1 MSVRTALQLINRV
14 VDAYLNAS
22 DDELDADTL
31 FCLNWFDQYGWSQ
44 GKFGQVEVLATAKG
58 TTVERMKTSGV
69 LESGQGNV
77 RLLRYQEFQPNWH
90 PDRDNRI
97 LVWEALH
104 QLLRSLQQHGEQI
117 AGNLLAGMPSLSE
130 PIRNL
135 AYRLYTLCEH
145 KGWAEDARAYNELI
159 TSWDADRWNVGII
172 YSGMVWQVFRTF
184 K

>member
-44 GKFGQVEVLATAKG
+44 GKFGQAEVLATAKG

-97 LVWEALH
+97 LGSTSSTCPFSSTTWGTN
-104 QLLRSLQQHGEQI
+104 RW
-117 AGNLLAGMPSLSE
+117 E
-130 PIRNL
+130 PI
-135 AYRLYTLCEH
+135 
-145 KGWAEDARAYNELI
+145 GWNAI
-159 TSWDADRWNVGII
+159 S
-172 YSGMVWQVFRTF
+172 FRTYS
-184 K
+184 